1 MPDGLAEA
9 ALSARIA
16 QCRKEIEDIEA
27 QPKVSLADRV
37 KIARLSVHL
46 GGLEEA
52 QAIIKSYSE
61 ATRGRH

>member
-1 MPDGLAEA
+1 MPDGAAEA
-9 ALSARIA
+9 ALRARIR
-16 QCRKEIEDIEA
+16 QCRAEIEDLEA
-27 QPKVSLADRV
+27 QPKVTISDRV

-52 QAIIKSYSE
+52 RGIIESYSE